1 MIRAR
6 MAKSDVKTSFYLSP
20 TLLRKAKIRAATEEV
35 SLRVVLLRA
44 VEAYLARPTGEEASR

>member
-6 MAKSDVKTSFYLSP
+6 MAKSDVKTSFYLP
-20 TLLRKAKIRAATEEV
+20 PKLLREAKIRAATEEV

-44 VEAYLARPTGEEASR
+44 VESYLARPTREEANT

>member
-6 MAKSDVKTSFYLSP
+6 MTKSDVKTSFYLSP

-44 VEAYLARPTGEEASR
+44 VEAYLARPTREETDR

>member
-6 MAKSDVKTSFYLSP
+6 MDKTDVKTSFYLP
-20 TLLRKAKIRAATEEV
+20 EQLLRAAKMRAVVEES

-44 VEAYLARPTGEEASR
+44 VESYLARPTGEEANT

>member
-6 MAKSDVKTSFYLSP
+6 MAKSDVKTSFYLPP
-20 TLLRKAKIRAATEEV
+20 TLLREAKLRAVTEEV

-44 VEAYLARPTGEEASR
+44 VESYLARPTREEADR